1 MQGSDAE
8 MRDLYIGGRRI
19 ADDTDPYVIADIG
32 LDPWS
37 DLERAEV
44 LFLQAA
50 MAGAHGIMLGPD
62 SLRPLVRYDGPAGE
76 PYGERRATRFGVRE
90 FGRVEYARVAE
101 LAADLRID
109 LLPTAADSAAVAFL
123 AEVDPKLPAIR
134 IPPDGLADLSLLT
147 AAAQLDRP
155 VLLGVYGA
163 GPDEIGKAV
172 DTVRAINDQLALV
185 QCAAPQPKTP
195 QDLNLAGIVT
205 LLADHPDLV
214 VGFSGQDVCPEQSWI
229 AYAVGARLIEKRL
242 STTRAGRRP
251 TLDPLGL
258 IRYDGQSRWGG
269 SVAQARATGT

>member
-1 MQGSDAE
+1 
-8 MRDLYIGGRRI
+8 MRDIYIGARRI

-50 MAGAHGIMLGPD
+50 MAGANGIMLPPEA
-62 SLRPLVRYDGPAGE
+62 LRPLVSYDAPAGQ
-76 PYGERRATRFGVRE
+76 PYGLRRPDPHGIRA
-90 FGRVEYARVAE
+90 FGRAEYARVAE
-101 LAADLRID
+101 LAEGLRLD
-109 LLPTAADSAAVAFL
+109 LLPTVADLATVEFL
-123 AEVDPKLPAIR
+123 AGVDPRTHAIR
-134 IPPDGLADLSLLT
+134 IAPEALTDLPLLT
-147 AAAQLDRP
+147 AAAQLGRP

-163 GPDEIGKAV
+163 SPAEISKAV
-172 DTVRAINDQLALV
+172 DTVLAVNDQLALV

-242 STTRAGRRP
+242 STRRGPGRRP
-251 TLDPLGL
+251 SLDPLGL

-269 SVAQARATGT
+269 SVAPARVTGS

>member
-1 MQGSDAE
+1 
-8 MRDLYIGGRRI
+8 MRDLHIGARRI
-19 ADDTDPYVIADIG
+19 ADDTDPYIIADIG

-50 MAGAHGIMLGPD
+50 MAGAHGIMLTPD
-62 SLRPLVRYDGPAGE
+62 TLRPLVRYDEPAGE
-76 PYGERRATRFGVRE
+76 PYGSRRAGLRGVRT
-90 FGRVEYARVAE
+90 FGRAEYARVAE
-101 LAADLRID
+101 LAADLRVD
-109 LLPTAADSAAVAFL
+109 LLPTATDLATVAFL
-123 AEVDPKLPAIR
+123 AEVDQKLAAVR
-134 IPPDGLADLSLLT
+134 IAPDSITDLPLLT

-163 GPDEIGKAV
+163 GPEEIGKAV
-172 DTVRAINDQLALV
+172 DAVRPINDQLALV

-229 AYAVGARLIEKRL
+229 AYAVGARLIEKRF
-242 STTRAGRRP
+242 SERRAGRRP
-251 TLDPLGL
+251 SLDPLGL
-258 IRYDGQSRWGG
+258 IRYDGQNRWGG
-269 SVAQARATGT
+269 NVAPARATGT